1 MMSSII
7 RLTALDVD
15 PLVQSE
21 SREELCLAFGL
32 CHQSF
37 LQSQKESST
46 TVIDMDY
53 VVSSLR
59 AYLLLLWFP
68 KLAYKL
74 GWVNVGQMFVPNT

>member
-7 RLTALDVD
+7 SLTALDVD

-32 CHQSF
+32 GHQSF
-37 LQSQKESST
+37 LQSQKNHRQHF
-46 TVIDMDY
+46 DMILFFVHFTY
-53 VVSSLR
+53 ICQ
-59 AYLLLLWFP
+59 LLWFP

-74 GWVNVGQMFVPNT
+74 GWVNVVEMVDPNT